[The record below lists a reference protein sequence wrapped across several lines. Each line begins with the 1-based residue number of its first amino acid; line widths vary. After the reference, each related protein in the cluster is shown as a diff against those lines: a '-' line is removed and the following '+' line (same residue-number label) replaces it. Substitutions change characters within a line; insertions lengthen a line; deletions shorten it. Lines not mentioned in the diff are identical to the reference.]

1 MNAETGA
8 GTSAAT
14 GTGSGLLLHLTG
26 RVVIV
31 TGAAQG
37 IGEATAR
44 LCAER
49 GAIVV
54 MADANGERGE
64 VAAARLRDAGRVAEF
79 VRTDVRDDAQ
89 VRALVEGA
97 VARHGRLDALV
108 CAAGILRGAWE
119 PIEEL
124 SLDDFDLVQ
133 DVNVRGPFLGARHAA
148 RHLEASG
155 HGVIIVVASVAG
167 VVAGSSSFAYG
178 ASKGGANG
186 LGMTMGAR
194 LGDRGIRVN
203 TVCPGNI
210 VTEMKLSVD
219 IAMAR
224 KAGTSAEEAIA
235 KANRDYGTPDGV
247 ARLIAFLV
255 SDDADHVRG
264 NVFTR

>member
-1 MNAETGA
+1 MR
-8 GTSAAT
+8 
-14 GTGSGLLLHLTG
+14 GLKDKII
-26 RVVIV
+26 IV

-79 VRTDVRDDAQ
+79 VRTDVRDDSEVQ
-89 VRALVEGA
+89 ALVTGA

-108 CAAGILRGAWE
+108 CAAGVLKGAWE
-119 PIEEL
+119 SIEAL

-133 DVNVRGPFLGARHAA
+133 DVNVRGPFLCARHAA
-148 RHLEASG
+148 GHLEATG
-155 HGVIIVVASVAG
+155 RGVIVVVASVAG

-186 LGMTMGAR
+186 LGMTLAAR
-194 LGDRGIRVN
+194 LADRDIRVN

-219 IAMAR
+219 IAMAE
-224 KAGTSAEEAIA
+224 KAGTSVDEAIA
-235 KANRDYGTPDGV
+235 KANRDYGSPDGV

-255 SDDADHVRG
+255 SDEADHVRG

>member
-1 MNAETGA
+1 MTPDTG
-8 GTSAAT
+8 SDAAT
-14 GTGSGLLLHLTG
+14 AALPLDLTG

-54 MADANGERGE
+54 MADANGERGDA
-64 VAAARLRDAGRVAEF
+64 AAARLRDAGRIAEF

-89 VRALVEGA
+89 VQALVEGA
-97 VARHGRLDALV
+97 VARHGHLDALV
-108 CAAGILRGAWE
+108 CAAGVLRGAWDS
-119 PIEEL
+119 IEEL

-133 DVNVRGPFLGARHAA
+133 NVNIRGPFLCSRHAA

-155 HGVIIVVASVAG
+155 RGVIVVVASVAG
-167 VVAGSSSFAYG
+167 VTVASSSFAYG

-186 LGMTMGAR
+186 LGMTMGGR
-194 LGDRGIRVN
+194 LGERGIRVN

-224 KAGTSAEEAIA
+224 RAGSSEAEAVA
-235 KANRDYGTPDGV
+235 KARRDYGTPEGV

-255 SDDADHVRG
+255 SDEADHVRG
-264 NVFTR
+264 TLFTR